1 VEEPLADQSMKPAAI
16 PTMVA
21 ADISADPA
29 SGASA
34 AARHAASIV
43 TRMRFAASRAQL
55 WGGLMFYEQIETRPP
70 LHLRLLLPL
79 PIRTEKS
86 KAKVGDEVVCWY
98 EGGHLLKRIT
108 QIDVGYH
115 YAFEVAAQN
124 LAIGAGLA
132 LSGGCYSLR
141 ELPSGDTEVAV
152 TTRYTSIRRPRWLWQ
167 PIEAAVCHLFH
178 RHLLSAM
185 RGKVG
190 AV

>member
-1 VEEPLADQSMKPAAI
+1 MLDRSMKPAATH
-16 PTMVA
+16 TMVP

-29 SGASA
+29 SGLGAV
-34 AARHAASIV
+34 ARHAASIV
-43 TRMRFAASRAQL
+43 TRMKFAASCGQV

-79 PIRTEKS
+79 PIRTENSKS
-86 KAKVGDEVVCWY
+86 KVGDEVMCWY

-108 QIDVGYH
+108 QIDVEHH
-115 YAFEVAAQN
+115 YGFEVVAQR

-132 LSGGCYSLR
+132 LSGGSYTLR
-141 ELPSGDTEVAV
+141 ELPSGDTELAI

-178 RHLLSAM
+178 RHLLSAI
-185 RGKVG
+185 RCKVEP
-190 AV
+190 A